1 MTIDHFDQ
9 ISPLKKSLFTRKY
22 FAVAVSQSKPKPT
35 QTFTVLHEKSGT

>member
-9 ISPLKKSLFTRKY
+9 VSPLKSLFTRKY

>member
-9 ISPLKKSLFTRKY
+9 VSPLKSLSTRKY